1 MRYIID
7 ARLQDGAP
15 RLDIRDADT
24 GAVRLRWGYM
34 KPGGTATRD
43 RGARM
48 ALQDLFRKLVL
59 LSCAD
64 KICMVDLAKSAASGT
79 ECLDCGE
86 CVSGHTPTPVAGN
99 VVYLRDRQAPD
110 EEE

>member
-1 MRYIID
+1 
-7 ARLQDGAP
+7 
-15 RLDIRDADT
+15 
-24 GAVRLRWGYM
+24 
-34 KPGGTATRD
+34 
-43 RGARM
+43 
-48 ALQDLFRKLVL
+48 
-59 LSCAD
+59 
-64 KICMVDLAKSAASGT
+64 MVDLAKSAASGT